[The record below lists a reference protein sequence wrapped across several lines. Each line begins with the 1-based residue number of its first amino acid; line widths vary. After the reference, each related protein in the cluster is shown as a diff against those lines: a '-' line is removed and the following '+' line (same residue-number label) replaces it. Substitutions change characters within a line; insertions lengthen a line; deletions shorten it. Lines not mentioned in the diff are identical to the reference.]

1 MSKRFLPLLVL
12 AAAAFAQRPEW
23 DNPAVIQVGAEKPR
37 ATFMVYPTQ
46 ALAATFD
53 RTRSPWFLSLNGAWK
68 FRYSPDPASRPADF
82 YKASFDVSAW
92 ATIPV
97 PSNVEAHGYGFPI
110 YTNIRYPFPYEK
122 DNPRV
127 PYENNPVASYRR
139 TFTLPPAWT
148 GRQVFL
154 HFAGVDSAF
163 YVWVNGEKV
172 GYSEDSRTPAEFN
185 VTRLVKPG
193 VNTVAVEVY
202 RWSDGSYLEDQD
214 FFRLSGI
221 FRDVYLWSAP
231 AQHVRD
237 FEVKTDLDSAYKDA
251 TLTVHA
257 RVHSA
262 RGHAKVSL
270 TLELQDPAGKPAAP
284 PVRKEVSTEPGEDA
298 AADFVMPVAAPK
310 LWTAETPGLYRL
322 FLTLRNETG
331 AILEVIPARVGFR
344 KVEIRAGKILVNGR
358 PVIFKGVNRHEHY
371 PDTLHSPDRKLMIR
385 DIELMKQHNVN
396 AVRTSHYPNTPE
408 WYDLCDEYG
417 LYVMDEANIEVHDYG
432 TGRNNRI
439 TNSPEWRAAFLNR
452 VERMVERDKN
462 HASVVFW
469 SMGNESGDGP
479 NAEACYKWVKQRDP
493 SRPYHYESSTAL
505 GGSNADINSFMYP
518 PADRM
523 EALAKKR
530 PEMPMLLCE
539 YTHAMGNS
547 NGGLEEYWRRFYS
560 GTNMRG
566 GYVWDWVDQGIRQ
579 PVPPEYAATSGRKTF
594 LAYGGWWEN
603 RRGIHTD
610 NNFCMNG
617 LISADRAP
625 HPGLM
630 AIKYVYRYL
639 HATPVDLALGRIRL
653 KNWFDFTNA
662 QDIAEGAWSVTADGR
677 TVASGKIEDIALAP
691 YEEREIALNLP
702 AIRPDPATEYF
713 LNLSFTLKQDTKW
726 AKKGHEIAWEQWKLP
741 VSAPPAAAL
750 STPPALRIVETGNQV
765 RLSGPDFAILFDRL
779 GGVLNDYSYRNV
791 RLLTRGPLPDFWR
804 APTDNDIG
812 AWKAIGPGAARRPE
826 LDWTLWR
833 EAGPAWRVTG
843 SKLDRIDASTARITV
858 NAELPLAAASYTLT
872 YTIHG
877 SGDVVVEASYKPGAK
892 KLAMMPRFGVEL
904 VAAAGLE
911 KLQWFG
917 RGPAETYI
925 DRNFERIGLY
935 SSTVD
940 AEWVDYSKPQENGNK
955 TDVRWI
961 ALTNEKGFGLLAAGA
976 EPLGARATRYAK
988 SDVESAEYSFQL
1000 PRRAE
1005 IYLNLDHKQMGVG
1018 GIDSWSPNAL
1028 PLPQYRIDAMQPM
1041 SYRFILRPL
1050 APGDNPA
1057 ARAKIA
1063 F

>member
-1 MSKRFLPLLVL
+1 
-12 AAAAFAQRPEW
+12 
-23 DNPAVIQVGAEKPR
+23 
-37 ATFMVYPTQ
+37 
-46 ALAATFD
+46 
-53 RTRSPWFLSLNGAWK
+53 
-68 FRYSPDPASRPADF
+68 
-82 YKASFDVSAW
+82 
-92 ATIPV
+92 
-97 PSNVEAHGYGFPI
+97 
-110 YTNIRYPFPYEK
+110 
-122 DNPRV
+122 
-127 PYENNPVASYRR
+127 
-139 TFTLPPAWT
+139 
-148 GRQVFL
+148 
-154 HFAGVDSAF
+154 
-163 YVWVNGEKV
+163 
-172 GYSEDSRTPAEFN
+172 
-185 VTRLVKPG
+185 
-193 VNTVAVEVY
+193 
-202 RWSDGSYLEDQD
+202 
-214 FFRLSGI
+214 
-221 FRDVYLWSAP
+221 
-231 AQHVRD
+231 
-237 FEVKTDLDSAYKDA
+237 
-251 TLTVHA
+251 
-257 RVHSA
+257 
-262 RGHAKVSL
+262 
-270 TLELQDPAGKPAAP
+270 
-284 PVRKEVSTEPGEDA
+284 
-298 AADFVMPVAAPK
+298 
-310 LWTAETPGLYRL
+310 
-322 FLTLRNETG
+322 
-331 AILEVIPARVGFR
+331 
-344 KVEIRAGKILVNGR
+344 
-358 PVIFKGVNRHEHY
+358 
-371 PDTLHSPDRKLMIR
+371 
-385 DIELMKQHNVN
+385 
-396 AVRTSHYPNTPE
+396 
-408 WYDLCDEYG
+408 
-417 LYVMDEANIEVHDYG
+417 
-432 TGRNNRI
+432 
-439 TNSPEWRAAFLNR
+439 
-452 VERMVERDKN
+452 
-462 HASVVFW
+462 
-469 SMGNESGDGP
+469 
-479 NAEACYKWVKQRDP
+479 
-493 SRPYHYESSTAL
+493 
-505 GGSNADINSFMYP
+505 
-518 PADRM
+518 
-523 EALAKKR
+523 
-530 PEMPMLLCE
+530 
-539 YTHAMGNS
+539 
-547 NGGLEEYWRRFYS
+547 
-560 GTNMRG
+560 
-566 GYVWDWVDQGIRQ
+566 
-579 PVPPEYAATSGRKTF
+579 
-594 LAYGGWWEN
+594 
-603 RRGIHTD
+603 
-610 NNFCMNG
+610 
-617 LISADRAP
+617 
-625 HPGLM
+625 M